1 MKKTIIIIVALL
13 MLGILAIAGCAE
25 ETEPT
30 STSTSAPAAT
40 STTEPAKPIELRMSW
55 METDNPLYNASHGKF
70 VDAVQERS
78 GGRLKITE
86 FFAGQLVPPPET
98 YDAAVKGTHD
108 IGIGWVGMNPERFK
122 NIEVVTLT
130 RLDADYGAVN
140 AATNELYQT
149 TPAIQAEFAD
159 THLLALSNSGNSGLG
174 CRDDAIR
181 TKEDMQGLKI
191 HIVSRFEARLIELLG
206 GAPMSMMPNEIYTAL
221 QRKVIDS
228 GSFEPEMLYA
238 YNLQEILKY
247 WTKVSTMTNVIYT
260 VMNKD
265 KWNSLP
271 ADLQKI
277 LQDAAL
283 EFIPTG
289 YRNHFL
295 DESPLDVAAKDYGL
309 TVIELSPDEL
319 ARWQEIQDQVRA
331 EWVDEMESEGRDG
344 QQILEAWDGLC
355 EKYST
360 E

>member
-1 MKKTIIIIVALL
+1 
-13 MLGILAIAGCAE
+13 
-25 ETEPT
+25 
-30 STSTSAPAAT
+30 
-40 STTEPAKPIELRMSW
+40 
-55 METDNPLYNASHGKF
+55 
-70 VDAVQERS
+70 
-78 GGRLKITE
+78 
-86 FFAGQLVPPPET
+86 
-98 YDAAVKGTHD
+98 
-108 IGIGWVGMNPERFK
+108 
-122 NIEVVTLT
+122 
-130 RLDADYGAVN
+130 
-140 AATNELYQT
+140 
-149 TPAIQAEFAD
+149 
-159 THLLALSNSGNSGLG
+159 
-174 CRDDAIR
+174 
-181 TKEDMQGLKI
+181 MQGLKI

-283 EFIPTG
+283 EFIPNG
-289 YRNHFL
+289 YRDHFL

-309 TVIELSPDEL
+309 TVIELTPDEL
-319 ARWQEIQDQVRA
+319 ARWQEVQDTVRA
-331 EWVDEMESEGRDG
+331 EWVAEMQAEGRDG
-344 QQILEAWDGLC
+344 ETILKTWDSLC

-360 E
+360 K